1 MSIASKRPKTASIQ
15 ELLEEAL
22 RSKSAADVGG
32 STSSQVKAP
41 NEDKPVVEGER
52 AKEHDAVNKEVY
64 GETGT
69 TSDSYEAAE
78 SGHLNPPMNSSKVAP
93 AGEDPKSEDKATSLP
108 SGIDPGTSLPG
119 TELGGSTLD
128 ATSKKVAAWRDKA
141 ASLFAEF
148 IDGVNETTETPVEDK
163 TASEQN
169 SDSSVQ
175 ETEASDLGIYGEL
188 ANGDP
193 ELAKAAFVRVT
204 EEVNLAR
211 QFGIDQ
217 ARKVAAYLASEAAE
231 MQKNHSKKAN
241 QKVIKKRANM
251 SPEEE
256 AMLMQAM
263 QQEGGEDP
271 MAAQE
276 GMVPEAGMEG
286 EPADEEA
293 LIEEALMELAEE
305 MGMSPEELTQMLM
318 AASAGEGGEGGEMAA
333 ADPMAAAE
341 PKMAADKLRKEA
353 KANVKKEARKLVE
366 EQVNR
371 ARRK

>member
-22 RSKSAADVGG
+22 RSKTAADVGG

-52 AKEHDAVNKEVY
+52 AKEHDAINKEVY

-93 AGEDPKSEDKATSLP
+93 AGEDPVSEAKATSLP

-119 TELGGSTLD
+119 SELGGSTLD

-148 IDGVNETTETPVEDK
+148 IDGVNETTETPVAASK
-163 TASEQN
+163 TASEKLAEE
-169 SDSSVQ
+169 D
-175 ETEASDLGIYGEL
+175 SDLGIYGEL
-188 ANGDP
+188 ANGDS

-217 ARKVAAYLASEAAE
+217 ARKVAAYLVSQAAE
-231 MQKNHSKKAN
+231 MQKVQSKKAN
-241 QKVIKKRANM
+241 QKVVNKRAANM

-256 AMLMQAM
+256 AMLMAAM
-263 QQEGGEDP
+263 EQEGGAP
-271 MAAQE
+271 MAEESMMPE
-276 GMVPEAGMEG
+276 GDMGG
-286 EPADEEA
+286 EPAEEEA

-318 AASAGEGGEGGEMAA
+318 AASAEEGGAPMAEEGMMPEGDMGGEA
-333 ADPMAAAE
+333 
-341 PKMAADKLRKEA
+341 KMASAKVAKLRKEA

-366 EQVNR
+366 EQVSR